1 MDHILES
8 RDTVEMD
15 SPFVKRPRLS
25 MFADQ
30 PLDAT
35 LDQDLDAMRYRN
47 DKLLKSRFES
57 IFEKYSHD
65 FAGVGDEI
73 SFWTGEVEVDNG
85 HLKGLKNETDT
96 GAEGDAKAKSLLKVM
111 TEATDD
117 EDSDFHNEGADE
129 VMQSIEEMAEN
140 AAVSDDEEDEE
151 EEEMPQNSDEEL
163 FGPVQPQISFDEPS
177 FDEPSKPFRS
187 STTARSQA
195 SDSDDD
201 SLFEVPDPRRS
212 DSPDSLF
219 EVQVNQE
226 DSACR
231 NTTQSST
238 EVPAEYRDIDEQD
251 ILQKFGPEVGREVL
265 AIVQTTRNNAEAHIE
280 PAWRIPANVIP
291 PKPTRSA
298 SASQTPPPLPNL
310 SPPGDQAIASPGNT
324 RSLWK
329 DAWKAPRQRKTA
341 REMHT
346 MRFRRNIRADSED
359 PLQEDFQDG
368 GEPNQEQTNFTSGD
382 ESEWNGDEQ
391 RPRLPKRKKRRVG
404 DEDNAVME
412 SELNEDEQQPRS
424 PTAEEGRIDDENP
437 AVIESEWNEDEQRSE
452 DEQQQKLPNSKK
464 RRIDDENIALMK
476 EGICSFCRAKYA
488 SRAGVFHHWA
498 HLVVKADK
506 TGVDPDE
513 VHDMAYIR
521 EYRSFSH
528 TKRKTP
534 RLVLCD
540 FKTMVELHEG
550 AGLSFAEIASCKV
563 LRTHKTAP
571 ILNELYDRFRTPP
584 GHVDPHAR
592 RQWSE
597 EELKT
602 LEDLCNKPLQ
612 ELGTF
617 RRSLRAC
624 SDTDIGDKL
633 AEWWLKPIGDRNVPR
648 ETGFLAGIQ
657 QAASQYVIK
666 TEASDDELFTV
677 A

>member
-1 MDHILES
+1 
-8 RDTVEMD
+8 
-15 SPFVKRPRLS
+15 

-30 PLDAT
+30 PLDAA
-35 LDQDLDAMRYRN
+35 LDQDLDALRYRN

-57 IFEKYSHD
+57 IFEKYTRD
-65 FAGVGDEI
+65 FTGVGDEI
-73 SFWTGEVEVDNG
+73 SFWTGEVEVNNG
-85 HLKGLKNETDT
+85 HLEGLKNETDT
-96 GAEGDAKAKSLLKVM
+96 GAHEDAKAKSLLRVM

-140 AAVSDDEEDEE
+140 AAVSDEDEDEEDET
-151 EEEMPQNSDEEL
+151 PQNSDEEL
-163 FGPVQPQISFDEPS
+163 FASVQPHTSFDEPS
-177 FDEPSKPFRS
+177 EPFRS
-187 STTARSQA
+187 SITARSPV
-195 SDSDDD
+195 SNSEGD

-226 DSACR
+226 DSAYR

-238 EVPAEYRDIDEQD
+238 EAPAEYRDIDEQD
-251 ILQKFGPEVGREVL
+251 ILQKFGPEIGREVL
-265 AIVQTTRNNAEAHIE
+265 AIVRTTRNNAEAHIE

-298 SASQTPPPLPNL
+298 SASNTPPPPPNL
-310 SPPGDQAIASPGNT
+310 SPRGDQATASPRNT
-324 RSLWK
+324 RSL
-329 DAWKAPRQRKTA
+329 WKAPRQRKTA

-359 PLQEDFQDG
+359 PLQEDFQDE
-368 GEPNQEQTNFTSGD
+368 GEQPQGEANPTSGD
-382 ESEWNGDEQ
+382 ESEWNEEEQ
-391 RPRLPKRKKRRVG
+391 QPRLPNAKKRRVD
-404 DEDNAVME
+404 DENNAVME
-412 SELNEDEQQPRS
+412 SELDHDEQQPRS
-424 PTAEEGRIDDENP
+424 TNSNKGRVDDENI
-437 AVIESEWNEDEQRSE
+437 AAMESEWNEE
-452 DEQQQKLPNSKK
+452 EQQPRLPNAKK
-464 RRIDDENIALMK
+464 RRVDDENIALMK

-506 TGVDPDE
+506 TGADPDE

-521 EYRSFSH
+521 EYRSLSH
-528 TKRKTP
+528 TKPKTP

-563 LRTHKTAP
+563 LRTRKTAP

-584 GHVDPHAR
+584 GHNDPHAR
-592 RQWSE
+592 RQWSDE
-597 EELKT
+597 EMKT

-617 RRSLRAC
+617 RRWLRNC
-624 SDTDIGDKL
+624 SDTDIGNKL
-633 AEWWLKPIGDRNVPR
+633 AEMWLKPIGDRSVPR
-648 ETGFLAGIQ
+648 ETGLLAGIQ
-657 QAASQYVIK
+657 QAAGQYVGGTTLGPEYVK
-666 TEASDDELFTV
+666 TEDSDDELFAV
-677 A
+677 R

>member
-1 MDHILES
+1 
-8 RDTVEMD
+8 
-15 SPFVKRPRLS
+15 
-25 MFADQ
+25 
-30 PLDAT
+30 
-35 LDQDLDAMRYRN
+35 
-47 DKLLKSRFES
+47 
-57 IFEKYSHD
+57 
-65 FAGVGDEI
+65 
-73 SFWTGEVEVDNG
+73 
-85 HLKGLKNETDT
+85 
-96 GAEGDAKAKSLLKVM
+96 
-111 TEATDD
+111 
-117 EDSDFHNEGADE
+117 
-129 VMQSIEEMAEN
+129 
-140 AAVSDDEEDEE
+140 
-151 EEEMPQNSDEEL
+151 
-163 FGPVQPQISFDEPS
+163 
-177 FDEPSKPFRS
+177 
-187 STTARSQA
+187 
-195 SDSDDD
+195 
-201 SLFEVPDPRRS
+201 
-212 DSPDSLF
+212 
-219 EVQVNQE
+219 
-226 DSACR
+226 
-231 NTTQSST
+231 
-238 EVPAEYRDIDEQD
+238 
-251 ILQKFGPEVGREVL
+251 
-265 AIVQTTRNNAEAHIE
+265 
-280 PAWRIPANVIP
+280 
-291 PKPTRSA
+291 
-298 SASQTPPPLPNL
+298 LPN
-310 SPPGDQAIASPGNT
+310 A
-324 RSLWK
+324 
-329 DAWKAPRQRKTA
+329 
-341 REMHT
+341 
-346 MRFRRNIRADSED
+346 
-359 PLQEDFQDG
+359 
-368 GEPNQEQTNFTSGD
+368 
-382 ESEWNGDEQ
+382 
-391 RPRLPKRKKRRVG
+391 
-404 DEDNAVME
+404 
-412 SELNEDEQQPRS
+412 
-424 PTAEEGRIDDENP
+424 
-437 AVIESEWNEDEQRSE
+437 
-452 DEQQQKLPNSKK
+452 KK

-584 GHVDPHAR
+584 GHVDPNAR

>member
-1 MDHILES
+1 
-8 RDTVEMD
+8 MD

-35 LDQDLDAMRYRN
+35 LDQELDAMRYRN

-65 FAGVGDEI
+65 FTGVGDEI

-151 EEEMPQNSDEEL
+151 EEMPQNSDEEL
-163 FGPVQPQISFDEPS
+163 FGPV
-177 FDEPSKPFRS
+177 
-187 STTARSQA
+187 
-195 SDSDDD
+195 
-201 SLFEVPDPRRS
+201 
-212 DSPDSLF
+212 
-219 EVQVNQE
+219 NQE
-226 DSACR
+226 DTACR

-251 ILQKFGPEVGREVL
+251 ILQKFGPEIGREVL

-368 GEPNQEQTNFTSGD
+368 GEQTQEQTNFTSGD

-506 TGVDPDE
+506 TGVDPDQ

-584 GHVDPHAR
+584 GHDDPNAR

-633 AEWWLKPIGDRNVPR
+633 AEWWLKPIGDRNVLR